1 MIRRGSILQHMN
13 EHTVPSNTGG
23 YLFEFR
29 GKHPLRETA
38 RWVTGVG
45 LAGVGV
51 AIAVIG
57 TASHS
62 YLSMP
67 LGIAVA
73 VIGAIVLV
81 LYAVTKNKTKPESA
95 PARAGKHRTRSA
107 SKGIAKESIA
117 SELALIA
124 NLYSQG
130 ALSAEEFVAAKR
142 RILDI

>member
-1 MIRRGSILQHMN
+1 MN
-13 EHTVPSNTGG
+13 DHAVPSETGR

-29 GKHPLRETA
+29 GKHPLRETL
-38 RWVTGVG
+38 RWVVGVG
-45 LAGVGV
+45 IAGVGV

-57 TASHS
+57 TASNS

-67 LGIAVA
+67 LGIAMA
-73 VIGAIVLV
+73 VLGATVLV
-81 LYAVTKNKTKPESA
+81 LYAVTKNKTKPASA
-95 PARAGKHRTRSA
+95 TTQSVKHRIKNTSNVT
-107 SKGIAKESIA
+107 AKESIA

-142 RILDI
+142 RVLDI

>member
-1 MIRRGSILQHMN
+1 MN
-13 EHTVPSNTGG
+13 EHTVPSETGG

-38 RWVTGVG
+38 RWVSGVG

-57 TASHS
+57 TASNS

-67 LGIAVA
+67 LGIAIA
-73 VIGAIVLV
+73 VVGATVLV
-81 LYAVTKNKTKPESA
+81 LYAVTKNKSKPVSA
-95 PARAGKHRTRSA
+95 SARAGMHHLKNATRVT
-107 SKGIAKESIA
+107 AKESVA
-117 SELALIA
+117 ADLALVA
-124 NLYSQG
+124 SLYSQG
-130 ALSAEEFVAAKR
+130 ALTAEEFAAAKR

>member
-1 MIRRGSILQHMN
+1 M
-13 EHTVPSNTGG
+13 
-23 YLFEFR
+23 FEFR

-57 TASHS
+57 TASNS

-67 LGIAVA
+67 LGIAIA
-73 VIGAIVLV
+73 VLGAIVLV
-81 LYAVTKNKTKPESA
+81 LYAVTKNKTKPAFA
-95 PARAGKHRTRSA
+95 PVRAGRRHIRNA
-107 SKGIAKESIA
+107 SEATAKESVA
-117 SELALIA
+117 ADLALIA

-130 ALSAEEFVAAKR
+130 VLTAEEFVAAKR